1 MEKLGLGKQ
10 KLEDTNSHKV
20 KVLNTLSGK
29 LECSESKSD
38 INISLR
44 NANMTYFLL
53 LSFFS

>member
-10 KLEDTNSHKV
+10 KLEDTNSHKI

-29 LECSESKSD
+29 LEYSESKRD
-38 INISLR
+38 INIFLS

-53 LSFFS
+53 LSFLS